1 MMRSSWLIAAT
12 CLSAFVITSSAV
24 AQKAPP
30 PSKPPMSKKVPLK
43 KVPPKKPLPS
53 TKPIV
58 TPAPAAKPIP
68 LTIPPEV
75 TACMSRAAVLE
86 QEEEKLDNYTSRS
99 VGMTTEINQLQR
111 RIKELQNRKARLGKV
126 LRKQTRKVRNM
137 RAAYKKQCTKH
148 ENCDRYESQASSL
161 ERQSK
166 PIEKAL
172 NQISADITDVRKT
185 ISTLQAR
192 IAPLRNDYRQ
202 NKCGNLVPGQTTQEV
217 INKCTNIFS
226 QWNDLQSAVNYN
238 NRRMSTLKSSYKRYA
253 NQLESLNNRA
263 SSVSAYL
270 AKNCANSPK
279 KAQMDRYQAVR
290 ERAKKLGAELDATI
304 LEIGK
309 LKKEPLVLPR

>member
-12 CLSAFVITSSAV
+12 CLAAFVVTSGAM

-30 PSKPPMSKKVPLK
+30 PKKAPLSKKVPLS

-53 TKPIV
+53 TKPLV
-58 TPAPAAKPIP
+58 TPTPATQPIP

-75 TACMSRAAVLE
+75 TACLSRAGVLE
-86 QEEEKLDNYTSRS
+86 QEEEKLDNYTSQS
-99 VGMTTEINQLQR
+99 VGMTTEIKQLQR

-148 ENCDRYESQASSL
+148 ENCDRYEAQASSL

-172 NQISADITDVRKT
+172 NKIAADITDVRKT
-185 ISTLQAR
+185 IATLQSR

-202 NKCGNLVPGQTTQEV
+202 NKCGNLVPGQTTQAV
-217 INKCTNIFS
+217 INKCTSIFS

-238 NRRMSTLKSSYKRYA
+238 NQRMTSLKSSYRR
-253 NQLESLNNRA
+253 NSNRLDSLNARA
-263 SSVSAYL
+263 TNVSAYL
-270 AKNCANSPK
+270 TKNCANSPK